1 MVADLSCKLEPNT
14 NMVADLSCKLEP
26 NTKMAAD
33 LGRCKHEAK
42 HPT

>member
-33 LGRCKHEAK
+33 LIRNRY
-42 HPT
+42 